1 MLLFICFIDGEKIF
15 IDGLSMF
22 VIRWSCSFLK
32 GNIVNYR
39 SARTTSSVVDEVGF
53 IEISADGSRLFITT
67 ASFYLNH

>member
-1 MLLFICFIDGEKIF
+1 MMKNF

-32 GNIVNYR
+32 GNTVNYR

-53 IEISADGSRLFITT
+53 IEISADDSVVHHNRKLLLK
-67 ASFYLNH
+67 SLR